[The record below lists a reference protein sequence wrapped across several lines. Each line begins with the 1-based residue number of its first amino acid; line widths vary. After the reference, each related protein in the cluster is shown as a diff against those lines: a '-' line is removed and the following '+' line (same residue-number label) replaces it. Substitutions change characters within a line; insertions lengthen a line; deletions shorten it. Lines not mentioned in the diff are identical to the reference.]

1 MESLNNSPFRISRLF
16 REGAAG
22 NIFLNI
28 LLPLYPMFNFFKKKN
43 TASTLPAYLPFQ
55 TDIHSHILPGID
67 DGSPDIATSLQLVKG
82 IYDLGI
88 RKTVATPHVISDIY
102 RNTPGTINAA
112 LEELRAACVAAEI
125 NIEINAA
132 AEYMLDDY
140 FFKLLQDDAPLLS
153 IHKNIILTEQS
164 YASSSNN
171 LNEIA
176 FAIMTKGY
184 RPIMAHPE
192 RYFYYHNNYAIYGHL
207 KDMGFFLQVNVLS
220 LTGYYGKSVA
230 KAAKYILEND
240 MADFVGTDMH
250 HDRHLAILQKKESI
264 ELFKKYLDKRMYN
277 VLSDF

>member
-1 MESLNNSPFRISRLF
+1 
-16 REGAAG
+16 
-22 NIFLNI
+22 
-28 LLPLYPMFNFFKKKN
+28 MFNFFKKKN
-43 TASTLPAYLPFQ
+43 TILSLPEYLSFQ

-67 DGSPDIATSLQLVKG
+67 DGSPDIATSLELVKG

-102 RNTPGTINAA
+102 RNTPAIINEA
-112 LEELRAACVAAEI
+112 LEQLRKACLAEQI
-125 NIEINAA
+125 DIEINAA

-140 FFKLLQDDAPLLS
+140 FLQLLHEDEVPLLS

-176 FAIMTKGY
+176 FAIMSKGY

-192 RYFYYHNNYAIYGHL
+192 RYFYYHNNYESYGHL

-220 LTGYYGKSVA
+220 LTGYYGKAVA
-230 KAAKYILEND
+230 KAAKYLLEND
-240 MADFVGTDMH
+240 MVDFVGTDMH
-250 HDRHLAILQKKESI
+250 HNRHLAIMQKRENL
-264 ELFKKYLDKRMYN
+264 ELFKKHLNKRMYN

>member
-1 MESLNNSPFRISRLF
+1 
-16 REGAAG
+16 
-22 NIFLNI
+22 
-28 LLPLYPMFNFFKKKN
+28 MFNLFKKKP
-43 TASTLPAYLPFQ
+43 TAQPLPLYLPFQ
-55 TDIHSHILPGID
+55 TDLHSHILPGID
-67 DGSPDIATSLQLVKG
+67 DGSPDIATSVQLVKG

-102 RNTPGTINAA
+102 RNTPETINAA
-112 LEELRAACVAAEI
+112 LAQLRAACLAEHI

-140 FFKLLQDDAPLLS
+140 FLKLLHEDAPLLS
-153 IHKNIILTEQS
+153 IYNNIILTEQS

-176 FAIMTKGY
+176 FAIMSKGY

-192 RYFYYHNNYAIYGHL
+192 RYFYYHNNYEAYGHL

-230 KAAKYILEND
+230 KAAKYLLEND

-250 HDRHLAILQKKESI
+250 HYRHLSVLQKPETL
-264 ELFKKYLDKRMYN
+264 ELFQRHLDKRLYN